1 MRTIKAVQRGPGS
14 QVGVASA
21 KQQASVSGCRM
32 QPEPESQQPES
43 QQPESQQPELP
54 QPEPQPPYCCVVLGE
69 PEARAGCDSA
79 CASASGSSSRRI
91 FVEQRGADAA
101 VAASRLTCWGGK
113 REPLEE
119 PLRCVVRECLEEMG
133 WAPQPDSLRRACVLY
148 VDSQLVAWFYAAAAP
163 TEAEVASLRFEAGR
177 SGVWVDGDD
186 PRISPWHATV
196 LAALADGRDR
206 ADHTSPDA
214 EEAAGTVALLDKLA
228 RKHAAAAAAAVAAAA
243 VQSDG

>member
-1 MRTIKAVQRGPGS
+1 MSGSAAVSWMEPEPEP
-14 QVGVASA
+14 
-21 KQQASVSGCRM
+21 QQPQPPQ
-32 QPEPESQQPES
+32 QPEPH
-43 QQPESQQPELP
+43 
-54 QPEPQPPYCCVVLGE
+54 PPYCCVVLGE
-69 PEARAGCDSA
+69 PEARAGS
-79 CASASGSSSRRI
+79 ASARSRRI

-133 WAPQPDSLRRACVLY
+133 WAPQPDSLRRACDLY

-163 TEAEVASLRFEAGR
+163 TEAEAASLRFEAGR

-196 LAALADGRDR
+196 LAALADGRGR

-214 EEAAGTVALLDKLA
+214 EEEADTVALLDKLA
-228 RKHAAAAAAAVAAAA
+228 RKHAAADAAAVADAAA
-243 VQSDG
+243 QSDGVNTILSSTGAIS